1 MTDLMTADV
10 RNPAIMRWAAKWHDV
25 GTIVQ
30 HLRAAYAIAQGYAE
44 HTTDEELLRDGV
56 SPRIRAEYDNLAIRL
71 ADALADAESLNRDRA
86 SYSVVDRDGQSTSE
100 ARWRMRWME
109 AAE

>member
-1 MTDLMTADV
+1 VTDLMTANIRD
-10 RNPAIMRWAAKWHDV
+10 PAILRWAAKWHDV

-44 HTTDEELLRDGV
+44 HTTDEELLSEGV

-71 ADALADAESLNRDRA
+71 ADALADAESLHRDRA
-86 SYSVVDRDGQSTSE
+86 SYSVVDRDGQYTGE
-100 ARWRMRWME
+100 ARWRVREME
-109 AAE
+109 RA